1 MTRQEYESNYLI
13 IDGIIFVPRYIMTQ
27 IKVVENGETILVDDY
42 AITATAQQV
51 YEEGLEQKNSPS
63 LSSQIESLKQQIAET
78 DYQIIKCYEYSLV
91 NKELPYDITILHN
104 QRQALRYEINQL
116 ESQGGVNN
124 ANI

>member
-13 IDGIIFVPRYIMTQ
+13 IDGIIFAPRYIMTQ
-27 IKVVENGETILVDDY
+27 IEVVENGKTILVDDY

-91 NKELPYDITILHN
+91 SKELPYDITTLHN
-104 QRQALRYEINQL
+104 QRQALRDEINQL
-116 ESQGGVNN
+116 ESKGSFNN
-124 ANI
+124 DNI